1 MITVADIL
9 ALPAFEQIDLLA
21 PVPGAGEHRVY
32 NVGILD
38 CPPTINGYNVYMPGE
53 FILTN
58 LGFCYGNPE
67 LSDASLIAMI
77 ERRVT
82 AIAVKRVYSPCF
94 TDAVARASER
104 MGVPV
109 YLYSGAYHERVAFES
124 LDLLRR
130 DLAASDKSDAVD
142 AFLEGRTRVE
152 VREAVHD
159 LAGLTGSTMRC
170 IAISAEKDDRCSLY
184 AIQDTLNDFLGSFR
198 ARHESVQ
205 NACAFRYHDAL
216 LVFVSYSTD
225 KPQDALYRD
234 LGQAIRGIGIR
245 HCGIGD
251 LVPLGE
257 ADVSIRQAT
266 ILLNEAHLRGVPKLE
281 WTDLAMDAFSY
292 AARVDPM
299 FERTAQAFRRRI
311 EEYDTEN
318 STELLDTARVFAQC
332 SGDVAEAADVLHQHP
347 NTVRYRLRR
356 IRKLLDM
363 EETHDRELLVF
374 LSLAFL
380 SR

>member
-9 ALPAFEQIDLLA
+9 ALPAFERIDLVA
-21 PVPGAGEHRVY
+21 PIEDAGEHRVY

-38 CPPTINGYNVYMPGE
+38 CPPSINDYSAYMPGE

-58 LGFCYGNPE
+58 LGFCYEDPD

-77 ERRVT
+77 ERRVA

-94 TDAVARASER
+94 TDAVAQASVR

-124 LDLLRR
+124 LNLLQR
-130 DLAASDKSDAVD
+130 DLDASDKSDAVD
-142 AFLEGRTRVE
+142 TLLSGKPKAQ
-152 VREAVHD
+152 VRQEINK

-184 AIQDTLNDFLGSFR
+184 AIQDTLNDFLDSFR
-198 ARHESVQ
+198 QRHEDVQ

-216 LVFVSYSTD
+216 LVFVSYATD
-225 KPQDALYRD
+225 KQHEGVFCD
-234 LGQAIRGIGIR
+234 LENAIRGVGVNY
-245 HCGIGD
+245 CGIGD

-257 ADVSIRQAT
+257 ADISIRQAT
-266 ILLNEAHLRGVPKLE
+266 ILLNEAHLSGTRRLE
-281 WTDLAMDAFSY
+281 WSDLSMGAFSY
-292 AARVDPM
+292 AAQTNPM
-299 FERTAQAFRRRI
+299 FERTAQGFRHRI
-311 EEYDTEN
+311 ESYDTQN
-318 STELLDTARVFAQC
+318 STELVQTARAFVHC
-332 SGDVAEAADVLHQHP
+332 SGDIIDTADRLHQHP
-347 NTVRYRLRR
+347 NPVRYRLRR
-356 IRKLLDM
+356 IRALLDM
-363 EETHDRELLVF
+363 GDSHDRELLVF
-374 LSLAFL
+374 LSLTFL

>member
-9 ALPAFEQIDLLA
+9 ALPAFEQINLVA
-21 PVPGAGEHRVY
+21 PIKDAGEHRVY

-38 CPPTINGYNVYMPGE
+38 CPPSINGYDAYMPGE

-58 LGFCYGNPE
+58 LGFCYDDPA

-77 ERRVT
+77 ERRVA

-94 TDAVARASER
+94 TDAVARASVR

-124 LDLLRR
+124 LNLLQCDL
-130 DLAASDKSDAVD
+130 DASDKSDAVD
-142 AFLEGRTRVE
+142 QFLVGRSKSQ
-152 VREAVHD
+152 VRQEINK

-184 AIQDTLNDFLGSFR
+184 AIQDTLNDFLNSFR
-198 ARHESVQ
+198 QRHEEVQ

-216 LVFVSYSTD
+216 LVFVSYAID
-225 KPQDALYRD
+225 EQHDDIFHD
-234 LGQAIRGIGIR
+234 LENAIRGVGVNYY
-245 HCGIGD
+245 GVGD

-257 ADVSIRQAT
+257 ADISIRQAT
-266 ILLNEAHLRGVPKLE
+266 ILLNEAHLRGTRRLE
-281 WTDLAMDAFSY
+281 WSDLSMDAFSY
-292 AARVDPM
+292 AAQTNPM
-299 FERTAQAFRRRI
+299 FERTARGFRSRI
-311 EEYDTEN
+311 EKYDAQN
-318 STELLDTARVFAQC
+318 STELVQTARAFVHC
-332 SGDVAEAADVLHQHP
+332 SGDIVDTAKHLHQHP

-356 IRKLLDM
+356 IRTLLDM
-363 EETHDRELLVF
+363 SDSRDRELLVF

-380 SR
+380 NR